1 MDVKRLTMKTTLLVI
16 VVLLVGGCGTPAQK
30 EIDERRKKMDG
41 KNEEIP
47 PKGSGLGGFDG

>member
-1 MDVKRLTMKTTLLVI
+1 MKNTLLVI
-16 VVLLVGGCGTPAQK
+16 VVLLVGGCGTPTQK